1 MDGQKALGVDEAGTR
16 PITRQPLAPRPSTTA
31 TARLSKGWALFA
43 GLVGPAVGAFCIAVE
58 PAPADPN
65 APEPLIGTLLGTAL
79 LIAWGA
85 AATTAVGRRAS
96 ALKWAAGIGVLSVA
110 MTVTCPASGHHQ
122 GIGLWWAAQM
132 AVSVGALLIARE
144 GLVRLRRERA

>member
-1 MDGQKALGVDEAGTR
+1 MDGQKALGVDEARTK
-16 PITRQPLAPRPSTTA
+16 PITRQPSPPRATT
-31 TARLSKGWALFA
+31 TDSRRLSKGWALFA
-43 GLVGPAVGAFCIAVE
+43 GLVGPVVGAFCIAVE

-85 AATTAVGRRAS
+85 AAGTAVGRRAS
-96 ALKWAAGIGVLSVA
+96 ALKWAAAVGVLSVA
-110 MTVTCPASGHHQ
+110 MTVTCPLSGHHQ

-132 AVSVGALLIARE
+132 VVSVGALLVARE
-144 GLVRLRRERA
+144 GLVRLRR